1 MRFWRERYHWL
12 SVMLCLLGCA
22 SAVGADEQEAK
33 VARWKK
39 DYESRVLPI
48 IRERCQQCHNAEK
61 SEGELDLSKFAT
73 GDQAYEAADAW
84 ERTARRIRLNEMPPQ
99 GSPGLNDRQKA
110 TFQKWVDTR
119 PNQDLC
125 SQLASEETQS
135 WYRGY
140 VMSRRL
146 TQLEYRNAVRDLLG
160 QSLPAGEEPPVDGA
174 GGEGFDTVGDAL
186 FTSTLHTEAYL
197 LLADQLVDRAL
208 PAGRMEQ
215 LLSAGGEQF
224 GGVLR
229 GLLSD
234 SQWRLLDAAVAVDG
248 GGAEVQSAVRQLIAG
263 FARRAWRRPATEDEL
278 ARLQQLYA
286 ASLPRLSSVL
296 AAVRQP
302 LKAVLV
308 SPHFLFVVETEPDE
322 TGVLPLTGHQLA
334 TRLALFL
341 WSSIPDEE
349 LLAAADAGV
358 LADEQQY
365 RQQIRRMLSDPR
377 SAGLGENFGLQ
388 WLGLRNFGGVQPDAG
403 VYPQYSEL
411 LAGDLREEAV
421 QFVSGV
427 FRENR
432 PLTDLLAADYVVV
445 NGRLA
450 QHYGLSLPA
459 DAGWQRVAVLDGRRG
474 GAATLGAVLTAASY
488 PRRTSPVL
496 RGRWILDELLGT
508 PVPPPPPG
516 VPPLDQSAAESGS
529 QTLRQRLELHRQKPE
544 CASCHDR
551 MDPLGF
557 GLENFDG
564 IGRWRETDAGQ
575 SIDAAGRLPSGEQF
589 AGPAELKAV
598 LLGRKGDF
606 LNHFSRKMLGFAL
619 GRELNKFDA
628 CVVETSVKKLQENG
642 YQSQIL
648 IEEIACS
655 YPFRNRYYKK
665 SDPPP
670 DPAGGRGSRLFQAL
684 QRFSEKA
691 AEAQKKAAE
700 EKAAAEKA
708 AGEKAAAEKAAAE
721 KAAAEQRSESCEC
734 GR

>member
-1 MRFWRERYHWL
+1 MRFWREC
-12 SVMLCLLGCA
+12 LCVVLCVSCSA
-22 SAVGADEQEAK
+22 SGVTADELEAK

-39 DYESRVLPI
+39 DYEARVLPI

-84 ERTARRIRLNEMPPQ
+84 ERVARRIRLNEMPPQ
-99 GSPGLNDRQKA
+99 GSPGLNDRQKG

-160 QSLPAGEEPPVDGA
+160 QSLPVGEEPPVDGA
-174 GGEGFDTVGDAL
+174 GGEGFDTVGDSL

-215 LLSAGGEQF
+215 WLSGAGEQSS

-229 GLLSD
+229 GLLSE
-234 SQWRLLDAAVAVDG
+234 SQWRLLDTAASADAAG
-248 GGAEVQSAVRQLIAG
+248 VQSAVQQLIAG
-263 FARRAWRRPATEDEL
+263 FARRAWRRPPTEEEVT
-278 ARLQQLYA
+278 RLQQLFA

-296 AAVRQP
+296 ESVRQP

-341 WSSIPDEE
+341 WSSVPDEE

-358 LADEQQY
+358 LADDRQY
-365 RQQIRRMLSDPR
+365 RQQIRRMLADSK

-388 WLGLRNFGGVQPDAG
+388 WLGLRNFGGVVPDAK

-450 QHYGLSLPA
+450 EHYGLSLPA
-459 DAGWQRVAVLDGRRG
+459 DADWQRVVVADGRRG

-516 VPPLDQSAAESGS
+516 VPPLDQSVAESGS

-564 IGRWRETDAGQ
+564 IGRWRESDAGQ

-598 LLGRKGDF
+598 LLGRKDDF

-642 YQSQIL
+642 FQSQIL

-670 DPAGGRGSRLFQAL
+670 DPAGGRGSRLMQAL

-708 AGEKAAAEKAAAE
+708 ALDQAAAEKAAEPAGSE
-721 KAAAEQRSESCEC
+721 K
-734 GR
+734 

>member
-1 MRFWRERYHWL
+1 MRFWREC
-12 SVMLCLLGCA
+12 LCVVLCVSCSA
-22 SAVGADEQEAK
+22 SGVTADELEAK

-39 DYESRVLPI
+39 DYEARVLPI

-84 ERTARRIRLNEMPPQ
+84 ERVARRIRLNEMPPQ
-99 GSPGLNDRQKA
+99 GSPGLNDRQKG

-160 QSLPAGEEPPVDGA
+160 QSLPVGEEPPVDGA
-174 GGEGFDTVGDAL
+174 GGEGFDTVGDSL

-215 LLSAGGEQF
+215 WLSGAGEQS

-229 GLLSD
+229 GLLSE
-234 SQWRLLDAAVAVDG
+234 SQWRLLDTAASADAAG
-248 GGAEVQSAVRQLIAG
+248 VQSAVQQLIAG
-263 FARRAWRRPATEDEL
+263 FARRAWRRPPTEEEVT
-278 ARLQQLYA
+278 RLQQLFA

-296 AAVRQP
+296 ESVRQP

-341 WSSIPDEE
+341 WSSVPDEE

-358 LADEQQY
+358 LADDRQY
-365 RQQIRRMLSDPR
+365 RQQIRRMLADPK

-388 WLGLRNFGGVQPDAG
+388 WLGLRNFGGVVPDAK

-459 DAGWQRVAVLDGRRG
+459 DADWQRVVVADGRRG

-516 VPPLDQSAAESGS
+516 VPPLDQSVAESGS

-564 IGRWRETDAGQ
+564 IGRWRESDAGQ

-598 LLGRKGDF
+598 LLGRKDDF

-642 YQSQIL
+642 FQSQIL

-670 DPAGGRGSRLFQAL
+670 DPAGGRGSRLMQAL

-708 AGEKAAAEKAAAE
+708 ALDQAAAEKAAEPAGSE
-721 KAAAEQRSESCEC
+721 K
-734 GR
+734 

>member
-1 MRFWRERYHWL
+1 MRFWREC
-12 SVMLCLLGCA
+12 LCVVLCVSCSA
-22 SAVGADEQEAK
+22 SGVTADELEAK

-39 DYESRVLPI
+39 DYEARVLPI

-84 ERTARRIRLNEMPPQ
+84 ERVARRIRLNEMPPQ
-99 GSPGLNDRQKA
+99 GSPGLNDRQKG

-160 QSLPAGEEPPVDGA
+160 QSLPVGEEPPVDGA
-174 GGEGFDTVGDAL
+174 GGEGFDTVGDSL

-215 LLSAGGEQF
+215 WLSGAGEQS

-229 GLLSD
+229 GLLSE
-234 SQWRLLDAAVAVDG
+234 SQWRLLDTAASADAAG
-248 GGAEVQSAVRQLIAG
+248 VQSAVQQLIAG
-263 FARRAWRRPATEDEL
+263 FARRAWRRPPTEEEVT
-278 ARLQQLYA
+278 RLQQLFA

-296 AAVRQP
+296 ESVRQP

-341 WSSIPDEE
+341 WSSVPDEE

-358 LADEQQY
+358 LADDRQY
-365 RQQIRRMLSDPR
+365 RQQIRRMLADSK

-388 WLGLRNFGGVQPDAG
+388 WLGLRNFGGVVPDAK

-459 DAGWQRVAVLDGRRG
+459 DADWQRVVVADGRRG

-516 VPPLDQSAAESGS
+516 VPPLDQSVAESGS

-564 IGRWRETDAGQ
+564 IGRWRESDAGQ

-598 LLGRKGDF
+598 LLGRKDDF

-642 YQSQIL
+642 FQSQIL

-670 DPAGGRGSRLFQAL
+670 DPAGGRGSRLMQAL

-700 EKAAAEKA
+700 EKAAEEKA
-708 AGEKAAAEKAAAE
+708 AADKAALDQAAAEKAAEPAGSE
-721 KAAAEQRSESCEC
+721 K
-734 GR
+734 

>member
-1 MRFWRERYHWL
+1 MRFWREC
-12 SVMLCLLGCA
+12 LCVVLCVSCSA
-22 SAVGADEQEAK
+22 SGVTADELEAK

-39 DYESRVLPI
+39 DYEARVLPI

-84 ERTARRIRLNEMPPQ
+84 ERVARRIRLNEMPPQ
-99 GSPGLNDRQKA
+99 GSPGLNDRQKG

-160 QSLPAGEEPPVDGA
+160 QSLPVGEEPPVDGA
-174 GGEGFDTVGDAL
+174 GGEGFDTVGDSL

-215 LLSAGGEQF
+215 WLSGVGEQS

-229 GLLSD
+229 GLLSE
-234 SQWRLLDAAVAVDG
+234 SQWRLLDTAASADAAG
-248 GGAEVQSAVRQLIAG
+248 VQSAVQQLIAG
-263 FARRAWRRPATEDEL
+263 FARRAWRRPPTEEEVT
-278 ARLQQLYA
+278 RLQQLFA

-296 AAVRQP
+296 ESVRQP

-341 WSSIPDEE
+341 WSSVPDEE

-358 LADEQQY
+358 LADDRQY
-365 RQQIRRMLSDPR
+365 RQQIRRMLADSK

-388 WLGLRNFGGVQPDAG
+388 WLGLRNFGGVVPDAE

-459 DAGWQRVAVLDGRRG
+459 DADWQRVVVADGRRG

-516 VPPLDQSAAESGS
+516 VPPLDQSVAESGS

-564 IGRWRETDAGQ
+564 IGRWRESDAGQ

-589 AGPAELKAV
+589 VGPAELKAV
-598 LLGRKGDF
+598 LLGRKDDF

-642 YQSQIL
+642 FQSQIL

-670 DPAGGRGSRLFQAL
+670 DPAGGRGSRLMQAL

-708 AGEKAAAEKAAAE
+708 ALDQAAAEKAAEPAGSE
-721 KAAAEQRSESCEC
+721 K
-734 GR
+734 

>member
-1 MRFWRERYHWL
+1 MRFWREC
-12 SVMLCLLGCA
+12 LCVVLCVSCSA
-22 SAVGADEQEAK
+22 SGVTADELEAK

-39 DYESRVLPI
+39 DYEARVLPI

-84 ERTARRIRLNEMPPQ
+84 ERVARRIRLNEMPPQ
-99 GSPGLNDRQKA
+99 GSPGLNDRQKG

-160 QSLPAGEEPPVDGA
+160 QSLPVGEEPPVDGA
-174 GGEGFDTVGDAL
+174 GGEGFDTVGDSL

-215 LLSAGGEQF
+215 WLSGAGEQS

-229 GLLSD
+229 GLLSE
-234 SQWRLLDAAVAVDG
+234 SQWRLLDTAASADAAG
-248 GGAEVQSAVRQLIAG
+248 VQSAVQQLIAG
-263 FARRAWRRPATEDEL
+263 FARRAWRRPPTEEEVT
-278 ARLQQLYA
+278 RLQQLFA

-296 AAVRQP
+296 ESVRQP

-341 WSSIPDEE
+341 WSSVPDEE

-358 LADEQQY
+358 LADDRQY
-365 RQQIRRMLSDPR
+365 RQQIRRMLADSK

-388 WLGLRNFGGVQPDAG
+388 WLGLRNFGGVVPDAK

-459 DAGWQRVAVLDGRRG
+459 DADWQRVVVADGRRG

-516 VPPLDQSAAESGS
+516 VPPLDQSVAESGS

-564 IGRWRETDAGQ
+564 IGRWRESDAGQ

-598 LLGRKGDF
+598 LLGRKDDF

-642 YQSQIL
+642 FQSQIL

-670 DPAGGRGSRLFQAL
+670 DPAGGRGSRLMQAL

-708 AGEKAAAEKAAAE
+708 ALDQAAAEKAAEPAGSE
-721 KAAAEQRSESCEC
+721 K
-734 GR
+734 

>member
-1 MRFWRERYHWL
+1 MRFWREC
-12 SVMLCLLGCA
+12 LCVVLCVSCSA
-22 SAVGADEQEAK
+22 SGVTADELEAK

-39 DYESRVLPI
+39 DYEARVLPI

-84 ERTARRIRLNEMPPQ
+84 ERVARRIRLNEMPPQ
-99 GSPGLNDRQKA
+99 GSPGLNDRQKG

-174 GGEGFDTVGDAL
+174 GGEGFDTVGDSL

-215 LLSAGGEQF
+215 WLSGVGEQS

-229 GLLSD
+229 GLLSE
-234 SQWRLLDAAVAVDG
+234 SQWRLLDTAASADAAG
-248 GGAEVQSAVRQLIAG
+248 VQSAVQQLIAG
-263 FARRAWRRPATEDEL
+263 FARRAWRRPPTEEEVT
-278 ARLQQLYA
+278 RLQQLFA

-296 AAVRQP
+296 ESVRQP

-341 WSSIPDEE
+341 WSSVPDEE

-358 LADEQQY
+358 LADDRQY
-365 RQQIRRMLSDPR
+365 RQQIRRMLADSK

-388 WLGLRNFGGVQPDAG
+388 WLGLRNFGGVVPDAE

-459 DAGWQRVAVLDGRRG
+459 DADWQRVVVADGRRG

-516 VPPLDQSAAESGS
+516 VPPLDQSVAESGS

-564 IGRWRETDAGQ
+564 IGRWRESDAGQ

-598 LLGRKGDF
+598 LLGRKDDF

-642 YQSQIL
+642 FQSQIL

-670 DPAGGRGSRLFQAL
+670 DPAGGRGSRLMQAL

-708 AGEKAAAEKAAAE
+708 ALDQAAAEKAAEPAGSE
-721 KAAAEQRSESCEC
+721 K
-734 GR
+734 

>member
-1 MRFWRERYHWL
+1 MRFWREC
-12 SVMLCLLGCA
+12 LCVVLCVSCSA
-22 SAVGADEQEAK
+22 SGVTADELEAK

-39 DYESRVLPI
+39 DYEARVLPI

-84 ERTARRIRLNEMPPQ
+84 ERVARRIRLNEMPPQ
-99 GSPGLNDRQKA
+99 GSPGLNDRQKG

-160 QSLPAGEEPPVDGA
+160 QSLPVGEEPPVDGA
-174 GGEGFDTVGDAL
+174 GGEGFDTVGDSL

-215 LLSAGGEQF
+215 WLSGAGEQS

-229 GLLSD
+229 GLLSE
-234 SQWRLLDAAVAVDG
+234 SQWRLLDTAASADAAG
-248 GGAEVQSAVRQLIAG
+248 VQSAVQQLIAG
-263 FARRAWRRPATEDEL
+263 FARRAWRRPPTEEEVT
-278 ARLQQLYA
+278 RLQQLFA

-296 AAVRQP
+296 ESVRQP

-341 WSSIPDEE
+341 WSSVPDEE

-358 LADEQQY
+358 LADDRQY
-365 RQQIRRMLSDPR
+365 RQQIRRMLADSK

-388 WLGLRNFGGVQPDAG
+388 WLGLRNFGGVVPDAK

-450 QHYGLSLPA
+450 QHYGLSLPVDA
-459 DAGWQRVAVLDGRRG
+459 DWQRVVVADGRRG

-516 VPPLDQSAAESGS
+516 VPPLDQSVAESGS

-564 IGRWRETDAGQ
+564 IGRWRESDAGQ

-598 LLGRKGDF
+598 LLGRTGDF

-642 YQSQIL
+642 FQSQIL

-670 DPAGGRGSRLFQAL
+670 DPAGGRGSRLMQAL

-708 AGEKAAAEKAAAE
+708 ALDQAAAEKAAEPAGSE
-721 KAAAEQRSESCEC
+721 K
-734 GR
+734 

>member
-1 MRFWRERYHWL
+1 MRFWREC
-12 SVMLCLLGCA
+12 LCVVLCVSCSA
-22 SAVGADEQEAK
+22 SGVTADELEAK

-39 DYESRVLPI
+39 DYEARVLPI

-84 ERTARRIRLNEMPPQ
+84 ERVARRIRLNEMPPQ
-99 GSPGLNDRQKA
+99 GSPGLNDRQKG

-160 QSLPAGEEPPVDGA
+160 QSLPVGEEPPVDGA
-174 GGEGFDTVGDAL
+174 GGEGFATVGDSL

-215 LLSAGGEQF
+215 WLSGAGEQS

-229 GLLSD
+229 GLLSE
-234 SQWRLLDAAVAVDG
+234 SQWRLLDTAASADAAG
-248 GGAEVQSAVRQLIAG
+248 VQSAVQQLIAG
-263 FARRAWRRPATEDEL
+263 FARRAWRRPPTEEEVT
-278 ARLQQLYA
+278 RLQQLFA

-296 AAVRQP
+296 ESVRQP

-341 WSSIPDEE
+341 WSSVPDEE

-358 LADEQQY
+358 LADDRQY
-365 RQQIRRMLSDPR
+365 RQQIRRMLADSK

-388 WLGLRNFGGVQPDAG
+388 WLGLRNFGGVVPDAK

-450 QHYGLSLPA
+450 QYYGLSLPA
-459 DAGWQRVAVLDGRRG
+459 DADWQRVVVADGRRG

-516 VPPLDQSAAESGS
+516 VPPLDQSVAESGS

-564 IGRWRETDAGQ
+564 IGRWRESDAGQ

-589 AGPAELKAV
+589 AGPAELEAV
-598 LLGRKGDF
+598 LLGRKDDF

-642 YQSQIL
+642 FQSQIL

-670 DPAGGRGSRLFQAL
+670 DPAGGRGSRLMQAL

-708 AGEKAAAEKAAAE
+708 ALDQAAAEKAAEPAGSE
-721 KAAAEQRSESCEC
+721 K
-734 GR
+734 

>member
-1 MRFWRERYHWL
+1 MRFWREC
-12 SVMLCLLGCA
+12 LCVVLCVSCSA
-22 SAVGADEQEAK
+22 SGVTADELEAK

-39 DYESRVLPI
+39 EYEARVLPI

-84 ERTARRIRLNEMPPQ
+84 ERVARRIRLNEMPPQ
-99 GSPGLNDRQKA
+99 GSPGLNDRQKG

-160 QSLPAGEEPPVDGA
+160 QSLPVGEEPPVDGA
-174 GGEGFDTVGDAL
+174 GGEGFDTVGDSL

-215 LLSAGGEQF
+215 WLSGAGEQS

-229 GLLSD
+229 GLLSE
-234 SQWRLLDAAVAVDG
+234 SQWRLLDTAASADAAG
-248 GGAEVQSAVRQLIAG
+248 VQSAVQQLIAG
-263 FARRAWRRPATEDEL
+263 FARRAWRRPPTEEEVT
-278 ARLQQLYA
+278 RLQQLFA

-296 AAVRQP
+296 ESVRQP

-341 WSSIPDEE
+341 WSSVPDEE

-358 LADEQQY
+358 LADDRQY
-365 RQQIRRMLSDPR
+365 RQQIRRMLADSK

-388 WLGLRNFGGVQPDAG
+388 WLGLRNFGGVVPDAK

-459 DAGWQRVAVLDGRRG
+459 DADWQRVVVADGRRG

-516 VPPLDQSAAESGS
+516 VPPLDQSVAESGS

-564 IGRWRETDAGQ
+564 IGRWRESDAGQ

-598 LLGRKGDF
+598 LLGRKDDF

-642 YQSQIL
+642 FQSQIL

-670 DPAGGRGSRLFQAL
+670 DPAGGRGSRLMQAL

-708 AGEKAAAEKAAAE
+708 ALDQAAAEKAAEPAGSE
-721 KAAAEQRSESCEC
+721 K
-734 GR
+734 

>member
-1 MRFWRERYHWL
+1 MRFWREC
-12 SVMLCLLGCA
+12 LCVVLCVSCSA
-22 SAVGADEQEAK
+22 SGVRADELEAK

-39 DYESRVLPI
+39 DYEARVLPI

-84 ERTARRIRLNEMPPQ
+84 ERVARRIRLNEMPPQ
-99 GSPGLNDRQKA
+99 GSPGLNDRQKG

-160 QSLPAGEEPPVDGA
+160 QSLPVGEEPPVDGA
-174 GGEGFDTVGDAL
+174 GGEGFDTVGDSL

-215 LLSAGGEQF
+215 WLSGVGEQS

-229 GLLSD
+229 GLLSE
-234 SQWRLLDAAVAVDG
+234 SQWRLLDTAASADAAG
-248 GGAEVQSAVRQLIAG
+248 VQSAVQQLIAG
-263 FARRAWRRPATEDEL
+263 FARRAWRRPPTEEEVT
-278 ARLQQLYA
+278 RLQQLFA

-296 AAVRQP
+296 ESVRQP

-341 WSSIPDEE
+341 WSSVPDEE

-358 LADEQQY
+358 LADDRQY
-365 RQQIRRMLSDPR
+365 RQQIRRMLADSK

-388 WLGLRNFGGVQPDAG
+388 WLGLRNFGGVVPDAE

-459 DAGWQRVAVLDGRRG
+459 DADWQRVVVADGRRG

-516 VPPLDQSAAESGS
+516 VPPLDQSVAESGS

-564 IGRWRETDAGQ
+564 IGRWRESDAGQ

-598 LLGRKGDF
+598 LLGRKDDF

-642 YQSQIL
+642 FQSQIL

-665 SDPPP
+665 SDPSP
-670 DPAGGRGSRLFQAL
+670 DPAGGRGSRLMQAL

-708 AGEKAAAEKAAAE
+708 ALDQAAAGKAAEPAGSEK
-721 KAAAEQRSESCEC
+721 
-734 GR
+734 

>member
-1 MRFWRERYHWL
+1 MRFWREC
-12 SVMLCLLGCA
+12 LCVVLCVSCSA
-22 SAVGADEQEAK
+22 SGVTADELEAK

-39 DYESRVLPI
+39 DYEARVLPI

-84 ERTARRIRLNEMPPQ
+84 ERVARRIRLNEMPPQ
-99 GSPGLNDRQKA
+99 GSPGLNDRQKG

-160 QSLPAGEEPPVDGA
+160 QSLPVGEEPPVDGA
-174 GGEGFDTVGDAL
+174 GGEGFDTVGDSL

-208 PAGRMEQ
+208 PTGRMEQ
-215 LLSAGGEQF
+215 WLSGAGEQS

-229 GLLSD
+229 GLLSE
-234 SQWRLLDAAVAVDG
+234 SQWRLLDTAASADAAG
-248 GGAEVQSAVRQLIAG
+248 VQSAVQQLIAG
-263 FARRAWRRPATEDEL
+263 FARRAWRRPPTEEEVT
-278 ARLQQLYA
+278 RLQQLFA

-296 AAVRQP
+296 ESVRQP

-341 WSSIPDEE
+341 WSSVPDEE

-358 LADEQQY
+358 LADDRQY
-365 RQQIRRMLSDPR
+365 RQQIRRMLADSK

-388 WLGLRNFGGVQPDAG
+388 WLGLRNFGGVVPDAK

-450 QHYGLSLPA
+450 QYYGLSLPA
-459 DAGWQRVAVLDGRRG
+459 DADWQRVVVADGRRG

-516 VPPLDQSAAESGS
+516 VPPLDQSVAESGS

-564 IGRWRETDAGQ
+564 IGRWRESDAGQ

-598 LLGRKGDF
+598 LLGRKDDF

-628 CVVETSVKKLQENG
+628 CVVETSVKKLKENG
-642 YQSQIL
+642 FQSQIL

-665 SDPPP
+665 SDPSP
-670 DPAGGRGSRLFQAL
+670 DPAGGRGSRLMQAL

-708 AGEKAAAEKAAAE
+708 ALDQAAAEKAAEPAGSE
-721 KAAAEQRSESCEC
+721 K
-734 GR
+734 

>member
-1 MRFWRERYHWL
+1 MRFWREC
-12 SVMLCLLGCA
+12 LCVVLCVSCSA
-22 SAVGADEQEAK
+22 SGVTADELEAK

-39 DYESRVLPI
+39 DYEARVLPI

-84 ERTARRIRLNEMPPQ
+84 ERVARRIRLNEMPPQ
-99 GSPGLNDRQKA
+99 GSPGLNDRQKG

-160 QSLPAGEEPPVDGA
+160 QSLPVGEEPPVDGA
-174 GGEGFDTVGDAL
+174 GGEGFDTVGDSL

-215 LLSAGGEQF
+215 WLSGAGEQS

-229 GLLSD
+229 GLLSG
-234 SQWRLLDAAVAVDG
+234 SQWRLLDTAASADAAG
-248 GGAEVQSAVRQLIAG
+248 VQSAVQQLIAG
-263 FARRAWRRPATEDEL
+263 FARRAWRRPPTEEEVT
-278 ARLQQLYA
+278 RLQQLFA

-296 AAVRQP
+296 ESVRQP

-341 WSSIPDEE
+341 WSSVPDEE

-358 LADEQQY
+358 LADDRQY
-365 RQQIRRMLSDPR
+365 RQQIRRMLADSK

-388 WLGLRNFGGVQPDAG
+388 WLGLRNFGGVVPDAE

-459 DAGWQRVAVLDGRRG
+459 DADWQRVVVADGRRG

-516 VPPLDQSAAESGS
+516 VPPLDQSVAESGS

-564 IGRWRETDAGQ
+564 IGRWRESDAGQ

-598 LLGRKGDF
+598 LLGRKDDF

-642 YQSQIL
+642 FQSQIL

-670 DPAGGRGSRLFQAL
+670 DPAGGRGSRLMQAL

-708 AGEKAAAEKAAAE
+708 ALDQAAAEKAAEPAGSE
-721 KAAAEQRSESCEC
+721 K
-734 GR
+734 

>member
-1 MRFWRERYHWL
+1 MRFWREC
-12 SVMLCLLGCA
+12 LCVVLCVSCSA
-22 SAVGADEQEAK
+22 SGVTADELEAK

-39 DYESRVLPI
+39 DYEARVLPI

-84 ERTARRIRLNEMPPQ
+84 ERVARRIRLNEMPPQ
-99 GSPGLNDRQKA
+99 GSPGLNDRQKG

-160 QSLPAGEEPPVDGA
+160 QSLPVGEEPPVDGA
-174 GGEGFDTVGDAL
+174 GGEGFDTVGDSL

-215 LLSAGGEQF
+215 WLSGAGEQS

-229 GLLSD
+229 GLLSE
-234 SQWRLLDAAVAVDG
+234 SQWRLLDTAASADAAG
-248 GGAEVQSAVRQLIAG
+248 VQSAVQQLIAG
-263 FARRAWRRPATEDEL
+263 FARRAWRRPPTEEEVT
-278 ARLQQLYA
+278 RLQQLFA

-296 AAVRQP
+296 ESVRQP

-341 WSSIPDEE
+341 WSSVPDEE

-358 LADEQQY
+358 LADDRQY
-365 RQQIRRMLSDPR
+365 RQQIRRMLADSK

-388 WLGLRNFGGVQPDAG
+388 WLGLRNFGGVVPDAK

-459 DAGWQRVAVLDGRRG
+459 DADWQRVVVADGRRG

-516 VPPLDQSAAESGS
+516 VPPLDQSVAESGS

-564 IGRWRETDAGQ
+564 IGRWRESDAGQ

-598 LLGRKGDF
+598 LLGRKDDF

-642 YQSQIL
+642 FQSQIL

-670 DPAGGRGSRLFQAL
+670 DPAGGRGSRLMQAL

-708 AGEKAAAEKAAAE
+708 ALDQAAAGKAAEPAGSEK
-721 KAAAEQRSESCEC
+721 
-734 GR
+734 

>member
-1 MRFWRERYHWL
+1 MRFWREC
-12 SVMLCLLGCA
+12 LCVVLCVSCSA
-22 SAVGADEQEAK
+22 SGVTADELEAK

-39 DYESRVLPI
+39 EYEARVLPI

-84 ERTARRIRLNEMPPQ
+84 ERVARRIRLNEMPPQ
-99 GSPGLNDRQKA
+99 GSPGLNDRQKG

-160 QSLPAGEEPPVDGA
+160 QSLPVGEEPPVDGA
-174 GGEGFDTVGDAL
+174 GGEGFDTVGDSL

-215 LLSAGGEQF
+215 WLSGAGEQS

-229 GLLSD
+229 GLLSE
-234 SQWRLLDAAVAVDG
+234 SQWRLLDTAASADAAG
-248 GGAEVQSAVRQLIAG
+248 VQSAVQQLIAG
-263 FARRAWRRPATEDEL
+263 FARRAWRRPPTEEEVT
-278 ARLQQLYA
+278 RLQQLFA

-296 AAVRQP
+296 ESVRQP

-341 WSSIPDEE
+341 WSSVPDEE

-358 LADEQQY
+358 LADDRQY
-365 RQQIRRMLSDPR
+365 RQQIRRMLADSK

-388 WLGLRNFGGVQPDAG
+388 WLGLRNFGGVVPDAK

-459 DAGWQRVAVLDGRRG
+459 DADWQRVVVADGRRG

-516 VPPLDQSAAESGS
+516 VPPLDQSVAESGS

-564 IGRWRETDAGQ
+564 IGRWRESDAGQ
-575 SIDAAGRLPSGEQF
+575 SIDAAGRFPSGEQF

-598 LLGRKGDF
+598 LLGRKDDF

-642 YQSQIL
+642 FQSQIL

-670 DPAGGRGSRLFQAL
+670 DPAGGRGSRLMQAL

-708 AGEKAAAEKAAAE
+708 ALDQAAAEKAAEPAGSE
-721 KAAAEQRSESCEC
+721 K
-734 GR
+734 

>member
-1 MRFWRERYHWL
+1 MRFWREC
-12 SVMLCLLGCA
+12 LCVVLCVSCSA
-22 SAVGADEQEAK
+22 SGVTADELEAK

-39 DYESRVLPI
+39 DYEARVLPI

-84 ERTARRIRLNEMPPQ
+84 ERVARRIRLNEMPPQ
-99 GSPGLNDRQKA
+99 GSPGLNDRQKG

-160 QSLPAGEEPPVDGA
+160 QSLPVGEEPPVDGA
-174 GGEGFDTVGDAL
+174 GGEGFDTVGDSL

-215 LLSAGGEQF
+215 WLSGAGEQS

-229 GLLSD
+229 GLLSE
-234 SQWRLLDAAVAVDG
+234 SQWRLLDTAASADAAG
-248 GGAEVQSAVRQLIAG
+248 VQSAVQQLIAG
-263 FARRAWRRPATEDEL
+263 FARRAWRRPPTEEEVT
-278 ARLQQLYA
+278 RLQQLFA

-296 AAVRQP
+296 ESVRQP

-341 WSSIPDEE
+341 WSSVPDEE

-358 LADEQQY
+358 LADDRQY
-365 RQQIRRMLSDPR
+365 RQQIRRMLADSK

-388 WLGLRNFGGVQPDAG
+388 WLGLRNFGGVVPDAK

-450 QHYGLSLPA
+450 QHYGLSLPVDA
-459 DAGWQRVAVLDGRRG
+459 DWQRVVVADGRRG

-516 VPPLDQSAAESGS
+516 VPPLDQSVAESGS

-564 IGRWRETDAGQ
+564 IGRWRESDAGQ

-598 LLGRKGDF
+598 LLGRKDDF

-642 YQSQIL
+642 FQSQIL

-670 DPAGGRGSRLFQAL
+670 DPAGGRGSRLMQAL

-708 AGEKAAAEKAAAE
+708 ALDQAAAEKAAEPAGSE
-721 KAAAEQRSESCEC
+721 K
-734 GR
+734 

>member
-1 MRFWRERYHWL
+1 MRFWREC
-12 SVMLCLLGCA
+12 LCVVLCVSCSA
-22 SAVGADEQEAK
+22 SGVTADELEAK

-39 DYESRVLPI
+39 DYEARVLPI

-84 ERTARRIRLNEMPPQ
+84 ERVARRIRLNEMPPQ
-99 GSPGLNDRQKA
+99 GSPGLNDRQKG

-160 QSLPAGEEPPVDGA
+160 QSLPVGEEPPVDGA
-174 GGEGFDTVGDAL
+174 GGEGFDTVGDSL

-215 LLSAGGEQF
+215 WLSGAGEQS

-229 GLLSD
+229 GLLSE
-234 SQWRLLDAAVAVDG
+234 SQWRLLDTAASADAAG
-248 GGAEVQSAVRQLIAG
+248 VQSAVQQLIAG
-263 FARRAWRRPATEDEL
+263 FARRAWRRPPTEEEVT
-278 ARLQQLYA
+278 RLQQLFA
-286 ASLPRLSSVL
+286 VSLPRLSSVL
-296 AAVRQP
+296 ESVRQP

-341 WSSIPDEE
+341 WSSVPDEE

-358 LADEQQY
+358 LADDRQY
-365 RQQIRRMLSDPR
+365 RQQIRRMLADSK

-388 WLGLRNFGGVQPDAG
+388 WLGLRNFGGVVPDAK

-450 QHYGLSLPA
+450 QYYGLSLPA
-459 DAGWQRVAVLDGRRG
+459 DADWQRVVVADGRRG

-516 VPPLDQSAAESGS
+516 VPPLDQSVAESGS

-564 IGRWRETDAGQ
+564 IGRWRESDAGQ

-598 LLGRKGDF
+598 LLGRKDDF

-642 YQSQIL
+642 FQSQIL

-670 DPAGGRGSRLFQAL
+670 DPAGGRGSRLMQAL

-708 AGEKAAAEKAAAE
+708 ALDQAAAEKAAEPAGSE
-721 KAAAEQRSESCEC
+721 K
-734 GR
+734 

>member
-1 MRFWRERYHWL
+1 MRFWREC
-12 SVMLCLLGCA
+12 LCVVLCVSCSA
-22 SAVGADEQEAK
+22 SGVTADELEAK

-39 DYESRVLPI
+39 DYEARVLPI

-84 ERTARRIRLNEMPPQ
+84 ERVARRIRLNEMPPQ
-99 GSPGLNDRQKA
+99 GSPGLNDRQKG

-160 QSLPAGEEPPVDGA
+160 QSLPVGEEPPVDGA
-174 GGEGFDTVGDAL
+174 GGEGFDTVGDSL

-215 LLSAGGEQF
+215 WLSGAGEQS

-229 GLLSD
+229 GLLSE
-234 SQWRLLDAAVAVDG
+234 SQWRLLDTAASADAAG
-248 GGAEVQSAVRQLIAG
+248 VQSAVQQLIAG
-263 FARRAWRRPATEDEL
+263 FARRAWRRPPTEEEVT
-278 ARLQQLYA
+278 RLQQLFA

-296 AAVRQP
+296 ESVRQP

-341 WSSIPDEE
+341 WSSVPDEE

-358 LADEQQY
+358 LADDRQY
-365 RQQIRRMLSDPR
+365 RQQIRRMLADSK

-388 WLGLRNFGGVQPDAG
+388 WLGLRNFGGVVPDAK

-432 PLTDLLAADYVVV
+432 
-445 NGRLA
+445 
-450 QHYGLSLPA
+450 
-459 DAGWQRVAVLDGRRG
+459 
-474 GAATLGAVLTAASY
+474 
-488 PRRTSPVL
+488 
-496 RGRWILDELLGT
+496 
-508 PVPPPPPG
+508 
-516 VPPLDQSAAESGS
+516 
-529 QTLRQRLELHRQKPE
+529 
-544 CASCHDR
+544 
-551 MDPLGF
+551 
-557 GLENFDG
+557 
-564 IGRWRETDAGQ
+564 
-575 SIDAAGRLPSGEQF
+575 
-589 AGPAELKAV
+589 
-598 LLGRKGDF
+598 
-606 LNHFSRKMLGFAL
+606 
-619 GRELNKFDA
+619 
-628 CVVETSVKKLQENG
+628 
-642 YQSQIL
+642 
-648 IEEIACS
+648 
-655 YPFRNRYYKK
+655 
-665 SDPPP
+665 
-670 DPAGGRGSRLFQAL
+670 
-684 QRFSEKA
+684 
-691 AEAQKKAAE
+691 
-700 EKAAAEKA
+700 
-708 AGEKAAAEKAAAE
+708 
-721 KAAAEQRSESCEC
+721 
-734 GR
+734 

>member
-1 MRFWRERYHWL
+1 MRFWREC
-12 SVMLCLLGCA
+12 LCVVLCVSCSA
-22 SAVGADEQEAK
+22 SGVTADELEAK

-39 DYESRVLPI
+39 DYEARVLPI

-73 GDQAYEAADAW
+73 GDQAYESADAW
-84 ERTARRIRLNEMPPQ
+84 ERVARRIRLNEMPPQ
-99 GSPGLNDRQKA
+99 GSPGLNDRQKG

-160 QSLPAGEEPPVDGA
+160 QSLPVGEEPPVDGA
-174 GGEGFDTVGDAL
+174 GGEGFDTVGDSL

-215 LLSAGGEQF
+215 WLSGVGEQS

-229 GLLSD
+229 GLLSE
-234 SQWRLLDAAVAVDG
+234 SQWRLLDTAASADAAG
-248 GGAEVQSAVRQLIAG
+248 VQSAVQQLIAG
-263 FARRAWRRPATEDEL
+263 FARRAWRRPPTEEEVT
-278 ARLQQLYA
+278 RLQQLFA

-296 AAVRQP
+296 ESVRQP

-341 WSSIPDEE
+341 WSSVPDEE

-358 LADEQQY
+358 LADDRQY
-365 RQQIRRMLSDPR
+365 RQQIRRMLADSK

-388 WLGLRNFGGVQPDAG
+388 WLGLRNFGGVVPDAK

-459 DAGWQRVAVLDGRRG
+459 DADWQRVVVADGRRG

-516 VPPLDQSAAESGS
+516 VPPLDQSVAESGS

-564 IGRWRETDAGQ
+564 IGRWRESDAGQ

-598 LLGRKGDF
+598 LLGRKDDF

-642 YQSQIL
+642 FQSQIL

-670 DPAGGRGSRLFQAL
+670 DPAGGRGSRLMQAL

-708 AGEKAAAEKAAAE
+708 ALDQAAAEKAAEPAGSE
-721 KAAAEQRSESCEC
+721 K
-734 GR
+734 

>member
-1 MRFWRERYHWL
+1 MRFWREC
-12 SVMLCLLGCA
+12 LCVVLCVSCSA
-22 SAVGADEQEAK
+22 SGVTADELEAK

-39 DYESRVLPI
+39 DYEARVLPI

-84 ERTARRIRLNEMPPQ
+84 ERVARRIRLNEMPPQ
-99 GSPGLNDRQKA
+99 GSPGLNDRQKG

-160 QSLPAGEEPPVDGA
+160 QSLPVGEEPPVDGA
-174 GGEGFDTVGDAL
+174 GGEGFDTVGDSL

-215 LLSAGGEQF
+215 WLSGVGEQSR
-224 GGVLR
+224 GVLR
-229 GLLSD
+229 GLLSE
-234 SQWRLLDAAVAVDG
+234 SQWRLLDTAASADAAG
-248 GGAEVQSAVRQLIAG
+248 VQSAVQQLIAG
-263 FARRAWRRPATEDEL
+263 FARRAWRRPPTEEEVT
-278 ARLQQLYA
+278 RLQQLFA

-296 AAVRQP
+296 ESVRQP

-341 WSSIPDEE
+341 WSSVPDEE

-358 LADEQQY
+358 LADDRQY
-365 RQQIRRMLSDPR
+365 RQQIRRMLADSK

-388 WLGLRNFGGVQPDAG
+388 WLGLRNFGGVVPDAK

-459 DAGWQRVAVLDGRRG
+459 DADWQRVVVADGRRG

-516 VPPLDQSAAESGS
+516 VPPLDQSVAESGS

-564 IGRWRETDAGQ
+564 IGRWRESDAGQ

-598 LLGRKGDF
+598 LLGRKDDF

-642 YQSQIL
+642 FQSQIL

-670 DPAGGRGSRLFQAL
+670 DPAGGRGSRLMQAL

-708 AGEKAAAEKAAAE
+708 ALDQAAAEKAAEPAGSE
-721 KAAAEQRSESCEC
+721 K
-734 GR
+734 

>member
-1 MRFWRERYHWL
+1 MRFWREC
-12 SVMLCLLGCA
+12 LCVVLCVSCSA
-22 SAVGADEQEAK
+22 SGVTADELEAK

-39 DYESRVLPI
+39 DYEARVLPI

-84 ERTARRIRLNEMPPQ
+84 ERVARRIRLNEMPPQ
-99 GSPGLNDRQKA
+99 GSPGLNDRQKG

-174 GGEGFDTVGDAL
+174 GGEGFDTVGDSL

-208 PAGRMEQ
+208 PTGRMEQ
-215 LLSAGGEQF
+215 WLSGVGEQSR
-224 GGVLR
+224 GVLR
-229 GLLSD
+229 GLLSE
-234 SQWRLLDAAVAVDG
+234 SQWRLLDTAASADAAG
-248 GGAEVQSAVRQLIAG
+248 VQSAVQQLIAG
-263 FARRAWRRPATEDEL
+263 FARRAWRRPPTEEEVT
-278 ARLQQLYA
+278 RLQQLFA
-286 ASLPRLSSVL
+286 VSLPRLSSVL
-296 AAVRQP
+296 ESVRQP

-341 WSSIPDEE
+341 WSSVPDEE

-358 LADEQQY
+358 LADDRQY
-365 RQQIRRMLSDPR
+365 RQQIRRMLADPK

-388 WLGLRNFGGVQPDAG
+388 WLGLRNFGGVVPDAE

-459 DAGWQRVAVLDGRRG
+459 DADWQRVVVADGRRG

-516 VPPLDQSAAESGS
+516 VPPLDQSVAESGS

-564 IGRWRETDAGQ
+564 IGRWRESDAGQ

-598 LLGRKGDF
+598 LLGRKDDF

-642 YQSQIL
+642 FQSQIL

-670 DPAGGRGSRLFQAL
+670 DPAGGRGSRLMQAL

-708 AGEKAAAEKAAAE
+708 ALDQAAAEKAAEPAGSE
-721 KAAAEQRSESCEC
+721 K
-734 GR
+734 

>member
-1 MRFWRERYHWL
+1 
-12 SVMLCLLGCA
+12 VT
-22 SAVGADEQEAK
+22 ADELEAK

-39 DYESRVLPI
+39 DYEARVLPI

-84 ERTARRIRLNEMPPQ
+84 ERVARRIRLNEMPPQ
-99 GSPGLNDRQKA
+99 GSPGLNDRQKG

-160 QSLPAGEEPPVDGA
+160 QSLPVGEEPPVDGA
-174 GGEGFDTVGDAL
+174 GGEGFDTVGDSL

-215 LLSAGGEQF
+215 WLSGAGEQS

-229 GLLSD
+229 GLLSE
-234 SQWRLLDAAVAVDG
+234 SQWRLLDTAASADAAG
-248 GGAEVQSAVRQLIAG
+248 VQSAVQQLIAG
-263 FARRAWRRPATEDEL
+263 FARRAWRRPPTEEEVT
-278 ARLQQLYA
+278 RLQQLFA

-296 AAVRQP
+296 ESVRQP

-341 WSSIPDEE
+341 WSSVPDEE

-358 LADEQQY
+358 LADDRQY
-365 RQQIRRMLSDPR
+365 RQQIRRMLADSK

-388 WLGLRNFGGVQPDAG
+388 WLGLRNFGGVVPDAK

-459 DAGWQRVAVLDGRRG
+459 DADWQRVVVADGRRG

-516 VPPLDQSAAESGS
+516 VPPLDQSVAESGS
-529 QTLRQRLELHRQKPE
+529 QTLRQRLELHRQK
-544 CASCHDR
+544 
-551 MDPLGF
+551 
-557 GLENFDG
+557 
-564 IGRWRETDAGQ
+564 
-575 SIDAAGRLPSGEQF
+575 AGRLPSGEQF

-598 LLGRKGDF
+598 LLGRKDDF

-642 YQSQIL
+642 FQSQIL

-670 DPAGGRGSRLFQAL
+670 DPAGGRGSRLMQAL

-708 AGEKAAAEKAAAE
+708 ALDQAAAEKAAEPAGSE
-721 KAAAEQRSESCEC
+721 K
-734 GR
+734 

>member
-1 MRFWRERYHWL
+1 MRFWREC
-12 SVMLCLLGCA
+12 LCVVLCVSCSA
-22 SAVGADEQEAK
+22 SGVTADELEAK

-39 DYESRVLPI
+39 DYEARVLPI

-84 ERTARRIRLNEMPPQ
+84 ERVARRIRLNEMPPQ
-99 GSPGLNDRQKA
+99 GSPGLNDRQKG

-160 QSLPAGEEPPVDGA
+160 QSLPVGEEPPVDGA
-174 GGEGFDTVGDAL
+174 GGEGFDTVGDSL

-215 LLSAGGEQF
+215 WLSGAGEQS

-229 GLLSD
+229 GLLSE
-234 SQWRLLDAAVAVDG
+234 SQWRLLDTAASADAAG
-248 GGAEVQSAVRQLIAG
+248 VQSAVQQLLAG
-263 FARRAWRRPATEDEL
+263 FARRAWRRPPTEEEVT
-278 ARLQQLYA
+278 RLQQLFA

-296 AAVRQP
+296 ESVRQP

-341 WSSIPDEE
+341 WSSVPDEE

-358 LADEQQY
+358 LADDRQY
-365 RQQIRRMLSDPR
+365 RQQIRRMLADSK

-388 WLGLRNFGGVQPDAG
+388 WLGLRNFGGVVPDAK

-459 DAGWQRVAVLDGRRG
+459 DADWQRVVVADGRRG

-516 VPPLDQSAAESGS
+516 VPPLDQSVAESGS

-564 IGRWRETDAGQ
+564 IGRWRESDAGQ

-598 LLGRKGDF
+598 LLGRKDDF

-642 YQSQIL
+642 FQSQIL

-670 DPAGGRGSRLFQAL
+670 DPAGGRGSRLMQAL

-708 AGEKAAAEKAAAE
+708 ALDQAAAEKAAEPAGSE
-721 KAAAEQRSESCEC
+721 K
-734 GR
+734 

>member
-1 MRFWRERYHWL
+1 MRFWREC
-12 SVMLCLLGCA
+12 LCVVLCVSCSA
-22 SAVGADEQEAK
+22 SGVTADELEAK

-39 DYESRVLPI
+39 DYEARVLPI

-84 ERTARRIRLNEMPPQ
+84 ERVARRIRLNEMPPQ
-99 GSPGLNDRQKA
+99 GSPGLNDRQKG

-160 QSLPAGEEPPVDGA
+160 QSLPVGEEPPVDGA
-174 GGEGFDTVGDAL
+174 GGEGFDTVGDSL

-215 LLSAGGEQF
+215 WLSGAGEQS

-229 GLLSD
+229 GLLSE
-234 SQWRLLDAAVAVDG
+234 SQWRLLDTAASADAAG
-248 GGAEVQSAVRQLIAG
+248 VQSAVQQLIAG
-263 FARRAWRRPATEDEL
+263 FARRAWRRPPTEEEVT
-278 ARLQQLYA
+278 RLQQLFA

-296 AAVRQP
+296 ESVRQP

-341 WSSIPDEE
+341 WSSVPDEE

-358 LADEQQY
+358 LADDRQY
-365 RQQIRRMLSDPR
+365 RQQIRRMLADSK

-388 WLGLRNFGGVQPDAG
+388 WLGLRNFGGVVPDAE

-459 DAGWQRVAVLDGRRG
+459 DADWQRVVVADGRRG

-516 VPPLDQSAAESGS
+516 VPPLDQSVAESGS

-564 IGRWRETDAGQ
+564 IGRWRESDAGQ

-589 AGPAELKAV
+589 VGPAELKAV
-598 LLGRKGDF
+598 LLGRKDDF

-642 YQSQIL
+642 FQSQIL

-670 DPAGGRGSRLFQAL
+670 DPAGGRGSRLMQAL

-691 AEAQKKAAE
+691 AEAQKKEAE

-708 AGEKAAAEKAAAE
+708 ALDQAAAEKAAEPAGSE
-721 KAAAEQRSESCEC
+721 K
-734 GR
+734 

>member
-1 MRFWRERYHWL
+1 MRFWREC
-12 SVMLCLLGCA
+12 LCVVLCVSCSA
-22 SAVGADEQEAK
+22 SGVTADELEAK

-39 DYESRVLPI
+39 DYEARVLPI

-84 ERTARRIRLNEMPPQ
+84 ERVARRIRLNEMPPQ
-99 GSPGLNDRQKA
+99 GSPGLNDRQKG

-160 QSLPAGEEPPVDGA
+160 QSLPVGEEPPVDGA
-174 GGEGFDTVGDAL
+174 GGEGFDTVGDSL

-215 LLSAGGEQF
+215 WLSGAGEQSS

-229 GLLSD
+229 GLLSE
-234 SQWRLLDAAVAVDG
+234 SQWRLLDTAASADAAG
-248 GGAEVQSAVRQLIAG
+248 VQSAVQQLIAG
-263 FARRAWRRPATEDEL
+263 FARRAWRRPPTEEEVT
-278 ARLQQLYA
+278 RLQQLFA
-286 ASLPRLSSVL
+286 VSLPRLSSVL
-296 AAVRQP
+296 ESVRQP

-322 TGVLPLTGHQLA
+322 TGVLPLTRHQLA

-341 WSSIPDEE
+341 WSSVPDEE

-358 LADEQQY
+358 LADDRQY
-365 RQQIRRMLSDPR
+365 RQQIRRMLADSK

-388 WLGLRNFGGVQPDAG
+388 WLGLRNFGGVVPDAK

-459 DAGWQRVAVLDGRRG
+459 DADWQRVVVADGRRG

-516 VPPLDQSAAESGS
+516 VPPLDQSVAESGS

-564 IGRWRETDAGQ
+564 IGRWRESDAGQ

-598 LLGRKGDF
+598 LLGRKDDF

-642 YQSQIL
+642 FQSQIL

-670 DPAGGRGSRLFQAL
+670 DPAGGRGSRLMQAL

-708 AGEKAAAEKAAAE
+708 ALDQAAAEKAAEPAGSE
-721 KAAAEQRSESCEC
+721 K
-734 GR
+734 

>member
-1 MRFWRERYHWL
+1 MRFCPERIRWL
-12 SVMLCLLGCA
+12 TAVLCLLCGL
-22 SAVGADEQEAK
+22 SAVWGDEQEAK
-33 VARWKK
+33 TARWKK
-39 DYESRVLPI
+39 DYETRVLPI
-48 IRERCQQCHNAEK
+48 IRERCQQCHSAEK
-61 SEGELDLSKFAT
+61 AEGELDLTKFAT
-73 GDQAYEAADAW
+73 GDQAFEANDAW
-84 ERTARRIRLNEMPPQ
+84 ERVARRIRLNEMPPQ
-99 GSPGLNDRQKA
+99 GSPGLNDRQKGI
-110 TFQKWVDTR
+110 FQKWVDTR

-146 TQLEYRNAVRDLLG
+146 TQLEYRNAIHDLLG
-160 QSLPAGEEPPVDGA
+160 QSLPVGEEPPTDGA
-174 GGEGFDTVGDAL
+174 GGEGFDTVGDSL
-186 FTSTLHTEAYL
+186 FTSTLHIEAYL
-197 LLADQLVDRAL
+197 LLADQLVDRAMPLDFPDRLSGVSEIVL
-208 PAGRMEQ
+208 P
-215 LLSAGGEQF
+215 
-224 GGVLR
+224 
-229 GLLSD
+229 GLLSVP
-234 SQWRLLDAAVAVDG
+234 QWRLLSSGGVEAAG
-248 GGAEVQSAVRQLIAG
+248 SAEVQAAVRQLVTG
-263 FARRAWRRPATEDEL
+263 FSHRAWRRPPTDAEVD
-278 ARLQQLYA
+278 RLLQLYA
-286 ASLPRLSSVL
+286 AALPQLGNVL

-322 TGVLPLTGHQLA
+322 TGVLPLTPHQLA

-349 LLAAADAGV
+349 LLRAADTGL
-358 LADEQQY
+358 LADDQHY
-365 RQQIRRMLSDPR
+365 RQQIVRMLSDR
-377 SAGLGENFGLQ
+377 RAVALGENFGLQ
-388 WLGLRNFGGVQPDAG
+388 WLGLRNFASVQPDAEI
-403 VYPQYSEL
+403 YPQYSREL
-411 LAGDLREEAV
+411 AADLQEEAV
-421 QFVSGV
+421 QFVAGV
-427 FRENR
+427 FRDNR
-432 PLTDLLAADYVVV
+432 PLTDLLSADYVFV

-450 QHYGLSLPA
+450 QHYGLSVPVQS
-459 DAGWQRVAVLDGRRG
+459 DWQRVAVNDGRRG

-516 VPPLDQSAAESGS
+516 VPPLDQSVAEAGS

-564 IGRWRETDAGQ
+564 IGRWRETDSGQ
-575 SIDAAGRLPSGEQF
+575 PIDSAGRLPAGEQF
-589 AGPAELKAV
+589 SGPAELKTV
-598 LLGRKGDF
+598 LLGRQGDF

-628 CVVETSVKKLQENG
+628 CVVETSVRKLQENG
-642 YQSQIL
+642 YQSRIL

-670 DPAGGRGSRLFQAL
+670 DPAGGRGSRLLQAL

-691 AEAQKKAAE
+691 AEAQKKAA
-700 EKAAAEKA
+700 AEKA
-708 AGEKAAAEKAAAE
+708 ASEKPV
-721 KAAAEQRSESCEC
+721 EQ
-734 GR
+734 

>member
-1 MRFWRERYHWL
+1 MRFWRECL
-12 SVMLCLLGCA
+12 TVLCVVLCVSGNA
-22 SAVGADEQEAK
+22 SGLRADELEAR

-48 IRERCQQCHNAEK
+48 IRERCQQCHNGEK

-84 ERTARRIRLNEMPPQ
+84 ERVARRIRLNEMPPQ
-99 GSPGLNDRQKA
+99 GSPGLNDRQKG
-110 TFQKWVDTR
+110 TFQKWVDSR

-174 GGEGFDTVGDAL
+174 GGEGFDTVGDSL

-208 PAGRMEQ
+208 PAGRLEQ
-215 LLSAGGEQF
+215 WLSGAGEQS

-229 GLLSD
+229 GLLSE
-234 SQWRLLDAAVAVDG
+234 SQWRLLEAATDADAAG
-248 GGAEVQSAVRQLIAG
+248 VQSAAGQLIAG
-263 FARRAWRRPATEDEL
+263 FARRAWRRPPTGEEVE
-278 ARLQQLYA
+278 RLQQLYRV
-286 ASLPRLSSVL
+286 SLPRLSGVL
-296 AAVRQP
+296 EAVRQP

-322 TGVLPLTGHQLA
+322 TGVLPLTDHQLA

-341 WSSIPDEE
+341 WSSVPDEE

-365 RQQIRRMLSDPR
+365 RQQIRRMLADPR

-388 WLGLRNFGGVQPDAG
+388 WLGLRNFGGVLPDAE

-411 LAGDLREEAV
+411 LARDLREEAV

-450 QHYGLSLPA
+450 GHYGLSLPA
-459 DAGWQRVAVLDGRRG
+459 DADWQRVTVADGRRG

-516 VPPLDQSAAESGS
+516 VPPLDQSVAESGS

-564 IGRWRETDAGQ
+564 IGRWRESDGGQ

-628 CVVETSVKKLQENG
+628 CVVETGVKKLQENG
-642 YQSQIL
+642 FQSWIL

-670 DPAGGRGSRLFQAL
+670 DPAGGRGSRLMQAL

-691 AEAQKKAAE
+691 AEAQKKAAK

-708 AGEKAAAEKAAAE
+708 E
-721 KAAAEQRSESCEC
+721 
-734 GR
+734 

>member
-1 MRFWRERYHWL
+1 MRFWREC
-12 SVMLCLLGCA
+12 LCVVLCVSCSA
-22 SAVGADEQEAK
+22 SGVTADELEAK

-39 DYESRVLPI
+39 DYEARVLPI

-84 ERTARRIRLNEMPPQ
+84 ERVARRIRLNEMPPQ
-99 GSPGLNDRQKA
+99 GSPGLNDRQKG

-160 QSLPAGEEPPVDGA
+160 QSLPVGEEPPVDGA
-174 GGEGFDTVGDAL
+174 GGEGFDTVGDSL

-215 LLSAGGEQF
+215 WLSGAGEQS

-229 GLLSD
+229 GLLSE
-234 SQWRLLDAAVAVDG
+234 SQWRLLDTAASADAAG
-248 GGAEVQSAVRQLIAG
+248 VQSAVQQLIAG
-263 FARRAWRRPATEDEL
+263 FARRAWRRPPTEEEVT
-278 ARLQQLYA
+278 RLQQLFA

-296 AAVRQP
+296 ESVRQP

-341 WSSIPDEE
+341 WSSVPDEE

-358 LADEQQY
+358 LADDRQY
-365 RQQIRRMLSDPR
+365 RQQIRRMLADSK

-388 WLGLRNFGGVQPDAG
+388 WLGLRNFGGVVPDAK

-450 QHYGLSLPA
+450 QHYGLSLPVDA
-459 DAGWQRVAVLDGRRG
+459 DWQRVVVADGRRG

-516 VPPLDQSAAESGS
+516 VPPLDQSVAESGS

-564 IGRWRETDAGQ
+564 IGRWRESDAGQ

-598 LLGRKGDF
+598 LLGRKDDF

-642 YQSQIL
+642 FQSQIL

-670 DPAGGRGSRLFQAL
+670 DPAGGRGSRLMQAL

-708 AGEKAAAEKAAAE
+708 ALDQAAAGKAAEPAGSEK
-721 KAAAEQRSESCEC
+721 
-734 GR
+734 

>member
-1 MRFWRERYHWL
+1 MRFWREC
-12 SVMLCLLGCA
+12 LCVVLCVSCSA
-22 SAVGADEQEAK
+22 SGVTADELEAK

-39 DYESRVLPI
+39 DYEARVLPI

-84 ERTARRIRLNEMPPQ
+84 ERVARRIRLNEMPPQ
-99 GSPGLNDRQKA
+99 GSPGLNDRQKG

-160 QSLPAGEEPPVDGA
+160 QSLPVGEEPPVDGA
-174 GGEGFDTVGDAL
+174 GGEGFDTVGDSL

-208 PAGRMEQ
+208 PTGRMEQ
-215 LLSAGGEQF
+215 WLSGVGEQSR
-224 GGVLR
+224 GVLR
-229 GLLSD
+229 GLLSE
-234 SQWRLLDAAVAVDG
+234 SQWRLLDTAASADAAG
-248 GGAEVQSAVRQLIAG
+248 VQSAVQQLIAG
-263 FARRAWRRPATEDEL
+263 FARRAWRRPPTEEEVT
-278 ARLQQLYA
+278 RLQQLFA

-296 AAVRQP
+296 ESVRQP

-341 WSSIPDEE
+341 WSSVPDEE
-349 LLAAADAGV
+349 LLEAADAGV
-358 LADEQQY
+358 LADDRQY
-365 RQQIRRMLSDPR
+365 RQQIRRMLADSK

-388 WLGLRNFGGVQPDAG
+388 WLGLRNFGGVVPDAE

-459 DAGWQRVAVLDGRRG
+459 DADWQRVVVADGRRG

-516 VPPLDQSAAESGS
+516 VPPLDQSVAESGS

-564 IGRWRETDAGQ
+564 IGRWRESDAGQ

-598 LLGRKGDF
+598 LLGRKDDF

-642 YQSQIL
+642 FQSQIL

-670 DPAGGRGSRLFQAL
+670 DPAGGRGSRLMQAL

-708 AGEKAAAEKAAAE
+708 ALDQAAAEKAAEPAGSE
-721 KAAAEQRSESCEC
+721 K
-734 GR
+734 

>member
-1 MRFWRERYHWL
+1 MRFWREC
-12 SVMLCLLGCA
+12 LCVVLCVSCSA
-22 SAVGADEQEAK
+22 SGVTADELEAK

-39 DYESRVLPI
+39 DYEARVLPI
-48 IRERCQQCHNAEK
+48 IRERCQQCHSAEK

-73 GDQAYEAADAW
+73 GDQAYEATDAW
-84 ERTARRIRLNEMPPQ
+84 ERVARRIRLNEMPPQ
-99 GSPGLNDRQKA
+99 GSPGLNDRQKGI
-110 TFQKWVDTR
+110 FQKWVDTR

-174 GGEGFDTVGDAL
+174 GGEGFDTVGDSL

-215 LLSAGGEQF
+215 LLSAGGEQS

-229 GLLSD
+229 DLLSE
-234 SQWRLLDAAVAVDG
+234 SQWRLLDTAASADAG
-248 GGAEVQSAVRQLIAG
+248 EVQSAVQQLTAG
-263 FARRAWRRPATEDEL
+263 FARRAWRRTPTEEEL
-278 ARLQQLYA
+278 VRLQQLYA
-286 ASLPRLSSVL
+286 ASLPRLGSVL

-358 LADEQQY
+358 LADDQQY
-365 RQQIRRMLSDPR
+365 RQQIRRMLADPK
-377 SAGLGENFGLQ
+377 STGLGENFGLQ
-388 WLGLRNFGGVQPDAG
+388 WLGLRNFGGVQPDAE

-459 DAGWQRVAVLDGRRG
+459 DADWQRVVVADGRRG

-516 VPPLDQSAAESGS
+516 VPPLDQSVAESGS

-564 IGRWRETDAGQ
+564 IGRWRESDAGQ

-598 LLGRKGDF
+598 LLGRTGDF

-628 CVVETSVKKLQENG
+628 CVVETSVKKLQANG
-642 YQSQIL
+642 FQSQIL

-670 DPAGGRGSRLFQAL
+670 DPAGGRGSRLLQAL

-708 AGEKAAAEKAAAE
+708 ALDQAAAEKAAEPAGSE
-721 KAAAEQRSESCEC
+721 K
-734 GR
+734 

>member
-1 MRFWRERYHWL
+1 MRFWREC
-12 SVMLCLLGCA
+12 LCVVLCVSCSA
-22 SAVGADEQEAK
+22 SGVTADELEAK

-39 DYESRVLPI
+39 DYEARVLPI

-84 ERTARRIRLNEMPPQ
+84 ERVARRIRLNEMPPQ
-99 GSPGLNDRQKA
+99 GSPGLNDRQKG

-160 QSLPAGEEPPVDGA
+160 QSLPVGEEPPVDGA
-174 GGEGFDTVGDAL
+174 GGEGFDTVGDSL

-215 LLSAGGEQF
+215 WLSGAGEQS

-229 GLLSD
+229 GLLSE
-234 SQWRLLDAAVAVDG
+234 SQWRLLDTAASADAAG
-248 GGAEVQSAVRQLIAG
+248 VQSAVQQLIAG
-263 FARRAWRRPATEDEL
+263 FARRAWRRPPTEEEVT
-278 ARLQQLYA
+278 RLQQLFA

-296 AAVRQP
+296 ESVRQP

-341 WSSIPDEE
+341 WSSVPDEE

-358 LADEQQY
+358 LADDRQY
-365 RQQIRRMLSDPR
+365 RQQIRRMLADPK

-388 WLGLRNFGGVQPDAG
+388 WLGLRNFGGVVPDAK

-450 QHYGLSLPA
+450 EHYGLSLPA
-459 DAGWQRVAVLDGRRG
+459 DADWQRVVVADGRRG

-516 VPPLDQSAAESGS
+516 VPPLDQSVAESGS

-564 IGRWRETDAGQ
+564 IGRWRESDAGQ

-598 LLGRKGDF
+598 LLGRKDDF

-642 YQSQIL
+642 FQSQIL

-670 DPAGGRGSRLFQAL
+670 DPAGGRGSRLMQAL

-708 AGEKAAAEKAAAE
+708 ALDQAAAEKAAEPAGSE
-721 KAAAEQRSESCEC
+721 K
-734 GR
+734 

>member
-1 MRFWRERYHWL
+1 MRFWREC
-12 SVMLCLLGCA
+12 LCVVLCVSCSA
-22 SAVGADEQEAK
+22 SGVTADELEAK

-39 DYESRVLPI
+39 DYEARVLPI

-84 ERTARRIRLNEMPPQ
+84 ERVARRIRLNEMPPQ
-99 GSPGLNDRQKA
+99 GSPGLNDRQKG

-160 QSLPAGEEPPVDGA
+160 QSLPVGEEPPVDGA
-174 GGEGFDTVGDAL
+174 GGEGFDTVGDSL

-215 LLSAGGEQF
+215 WLSGVGEQS

-229 GLLSD
+229 GLLSE
-234 SQWRLLDAAVAVDG
+234 SQWRLLDTAASADAAG
-248 GGAEVQSAVRQLIAG
+248 VQSAVQQLIAG
-263 FARRAWRRPATEDEL
+263 FARRAWRRPPTEEEVT
-278 ARLQQLYA
+278 RLQQLFA

-296 AAVRQP
+296 ESVRQP

-341 WSSIPDEE
+341 WSSVPDEE

-358 LADEQQY
+358 LADDRQY
-365 RQQIRRMLSDPR
+365 RQQIRRMLADSK

-388 WLGLRNFGGVQPDAG
+388 WLGLRNFGGVVPDAE

-450 QHYGLSLPA
+450 QHYGVSLPA
-459 DAGWQRVAVLDGRRG
+459 DADWQRVVVADGRRG

-516 VPPLDQSAAESGS
+516 VPPLDQSVAESGS

-544 CASCHDR
+544 CATCHDR

-564 IGRWRETDAGQ
+564 IGRWRESDAGQ

-598 LLGRKGDF
+598 LLGRKDDF

-642 YQSQIL
+642 FQSQIL

-670 DPAGGRGSRLFQAL
+670 DPAGGRGSRLMQAL

-700 EKAAAEKA
+700 EKAAE
-708 AGEKAAAEKAAAE
+708 EKAAAEKAALDQAAAE
-721 KAAAEQRSESCEC
+721 KAAEPAGSEK
-734 GR
+734 

>member
-1 MRFWRERYHWL
+1 MRFWREC
-12 SVMLCLLGCA
+12 LCVVLCVSCSA
-22 SAVGADEQEAK
+22 SGVTADELEAK

-39 DYESRVLPI
+39 DYEARVLPI

-84 ERTARRIRLNEMPPQ
+84 ERVARRIRLNEMPPQ
-99 GSPGLNDRQKA
+99 GSPGLNDRQKG

-160 QSLPAGEEPPVDGA
+160 QSLPVGEEPPVDGA
-174 GGEGFDTVGDAL
+174 GGEGFDTVGDSL

-215 LLSAGGEQF
+215 WLSGAGEQS

-229 GLLSD
+229 GLLSE
-234 SQWRLLDAAVAVDG
+234 SQWRLLDTAASADAAG
-248 GGAEVQSAVRQLIAG
+248 VQSAVQQLIAG
-263 FARRAWRRPATEDEL
+263 FARRAWRRPPTEEEVT
-278 ARLQQLYA
+278 RLQQLFA

-296 AAVRQP
+296 ESVRQP

-341 WSSIPDEE
+341 WSSVPDEE

-358 LADEQQY
+358 LADDRQY
-365 RQQIRRMLSDPR
+365 RQQIRRMLADSK

-388 WLGLRNFGGVQPDAG
+388 WLGLRNFGGVVPDAT

-459 DAGWQRVAVLDGRRG
+459 DADWQRVVVADGRRG

-516 VPPLDQSAAESGS
+516 VPPLDQSVAESGS

-564 IGRWRETDAGQ
+564 IGRWRESDAGQ

-598 LLGRKGDF
+598 LLGRKDDF

-642 YQSQIL
+642 FQSQIL

-665 SDPPP
+665 SDPSP
-670 DPAGGRGSRLFQAL
+670 DPAGGRGSRLMQAL

-708 AGEKAAAEKAAAE
+708 ALDQAAAEKAAEPAGSE
-721 KAAAEQRSESCEC
+721 K
-734 GR
+734 

>member
-1 MRFWRERYHWL
+1 MRFWREC
-12 SVMLCLLGCA
+12 LCVVLCVSCSA
-22 SAVGADEQEAK
+22 SGVTADELEAK

-39 DYESRVLPI
+39 DYEARVLPI

-84 ERTARRIRLNEMPPQ
+84 ERVARRIRLNEMPPQ
-99 GSPGLNDRQKA
+99 GSPGLNDRQKG

-160 QSLPAGEEPPVDGA
+160 QSLPVGEEPPVDGA
-174 GGEGFDTVGDAL
+174 GGEGFDTVGDSL

-215 LLSAGGEQF
+215 WLSGVGEQS

-229 GLLSD
+229 GLLSE
-234 SQWRLLDAAVAVDG
+234 SQWRLLDTAASADAAG
-248 GGAEVQSAVRQLIAG
+248 VQSAVQQLIAG
-263 FARRAWRRPATEDEL
+263 FARRAWRRPPTEEEVT
-278 ARLQQLYA
+278 RLQQLFA

-296 AAVRQP
+296 ESVRQP

-341 WSSIPDEE
+341 WSSVPDEE

-358 LADEQQY
+358 LADDRQY
-365 RQQIRRMLSDPR
+365 RQQIRRMLADSK

-388 WLGLRNFGGVQPDAG
+388 WLGLRNFGGVVPDAE

-459 DAGWQRVAVLDGRRG
+459 DADWQRVVVADGRRG
-474 GAATLGAVLTAASY
+474 GAATLGAVLTVASY

-516 VPPLDQSAAESGS
+516 VPPLDQSVAESGS

-564 IGRWRETDAGQ
+564 IGRWRESDAGQ

-598 LLGRKGDF
+598 LLGRTGDF

-642 YQSQIL
+642 FQSQIL

-670 DPAGGRGSRLFQAL
+670 DPAGGRGSRLMQAL

-691 AEAQKKAAE
+691 AEAQKKAA
-700 EKAAAEKA
+700 A
-708 AGEKAAAEKAAAE
+708 EKAAAEKAAAE
-721 KAAAEQRSESCEC
+721 KAALDQAAAEKAAEPAGSEK
-734 GR
+734 

>member
-1 MRFWRERYHWL
+1 MRFWREC
-12 SVMLCLLGCA
+12 LCVVLCVSCSA
-22 SAVGADEQEAK
+22 SGVTADELEAK

-39 DYESRVLPI
+39 DYEARVLPI

-84 ERTARRIRLNEMPPQ
+84 ERVARRIRLNEMPPQ
-99 GSPGLNDRQKA
+99 GSPGLNDRQKG

-160 QSLPAGEEPPVDGA
+160 QSLPVGEEPPVDGA
-174 GGEGFDTVGDAL
+174 GGEGFDTVGDSL

-215 LLSAGGEQF
+215 WLSGAGEQS

-229 GLLSD
+229 GLLSE
-234 SQWRLLDAAVAVDG
+234 SQWRLLDTAASADAAG
-248 GGAEVQSAVRQLIAG
+248 VQSAVQQLIAG
-263 FARRAWRRPATEDEL
+263 FARRAWRRPPTEEEVT
-278 ARLQQLYA
+278 RLQQLFA

-296 AAVRQP
+296 ESVRQP

-341 WSSIPDEE
+341 WSSVPDEE

-358 LADEQQY
+358 LADDRQY
-365 RQQIRRMLSDPR
+365 RQQIRRMLADSK

-388 WLGLRNFGGVQPDAG
+388 WLGLRNFGGVVPDAK

-459 DAGWQRVAVLDGRRG
+459 DADWQRVVVADGRRG

-516 VPPLDQSAAESGS
+516 VPPLDQSVAESGS

-564 IGRWRETDAGQ
+564 IGRWRESDAGQ

-598 LLGRKGDF
+598 LLGRKDDF

-642 YQSQIL
+642 FQSQIL

-665 SDPPP
+665 SDPSP
-670 DPAGGRGSRLFQAL
+670 DPAGGRGSRLMQAL

-708 AGEKAAAEKAAAE
+708 ALDQAAAGKAAEPAGSEK
-721 KAAAEQRSESCEC
+721 
-734 GR
+734 

>member
-1 MRFWRERYHWL
+1 MRFWREC
-12 SVMLCLLGCA
+12 LCVVLCVSCSA
-22 SAVGADEQEAK
+22 SGVTADELEAK

-39 DYESRVLPI
+39 DYEARVLPI

-84 ERTARRIRLNEMPPQ
+84 ERVARRIRLNEMPPQ
-99 GSPGLNDRQKA
+99 GSPGLNDRQKG

-160 QSLPAGEEPPVDGA
+160 QSLPVGEEPPVDGA
-174 GGEGFDTVGDAL
+174 GGEGFDTVGDSL

-215 LLSAGGEQF
+215 WLSGVGEQS

-229 GLLSD
+229 GLLSE
-234 SQWRLLDAAVAVDG
+234 SQWRLLDTAASADAAG
-248 GGAEVQSAVRQLIAG
+248 VQSAVQQLIAG
-263 FARRAWRRPATEDEL
+263 FARRAWRRPPTEEEVT
-278 ARLQQLYA
+278 RLQQLFA

-296 AAVRQP
+296 ESVRQP

-341 WSSIPDEE
+341 WSSVPDEE

-358 LADEQQY
+358 LADDRQY
-365 RQQIRRMLSDPR
+365 RQQIRRMLADSK

-388 WLGLRNFGGVQPDAG
+388 WLGLRNFGGVVPDAK

-459 DAGWQRVAVLDGRRG
+459 DADWQRVVVADGRRG

-516 VPPLDQSAAESGS
+516 VPPLDQSVAESGS

-564 IGRWRETDAGQ
+564 IGRWRESDAGQ

-598 LLGRKGDF
+598 LLGRKDDF

-642 YQSQIL
+642 FQSQIL

-670 DPAGGRGSRLFQAL
+670 DPAGGRGSRLMQAL

-708 AGEKAAAEKAAAE
+708 ALDQAAAGKAAEPAGSEK
-721 KAAAEQRSESCEC
+721 
-734 GR
+734 

>member
-1 MRFWRERYHWL
+1 MRFWREC
-12 SVMLCLLGCA
+12 LCVVLCVSCSA
-22 SAVGADEQEAK
+22 SGVTADELEAK

-39 DYESRVLPI
+39 DYEARVLPI

-84 ERTARRIRLNEMPPQ
+84 ERVARRIRLNEMPPQ
-99 GSPGLNDRQKA
+99 GSPGLNDRQKG

-160 QSLPAGEEPPVDGA
+160 QSLPVGEEPPVDGA
-174 GGEGFDTVGDAL
+174 GGEGFDTVGDSL

-215 LLSAGGEQF
+215 WLSGAGEQS

-229 GLLSD
+229 GLLSE
-234 SQWRLLDAAVAVDG
+234 SQWRLLDTAASADAAG
-248 GGAEVQSAVRQLIAG
+248 VQSAVQQLIAG
-263 FARRAWRRPATEDEL
+263 FARRAWRRPPTEEEVT
-278 ARLQQLYA
+278 RLQQLFA

-296 AAVRQP
+296 ESVRQP

-341 WSSIPDEE
+341 WSSVPDEE

-358 LADEQQY
+358 LADDRQY
-365 RQQIRRMLSDPR
+365 RQQIRRMLADSK

-388 WLGLRNFGGVQPDAG
+388 WLGLRNFGGVVPDAE

-459 DAGWQRVAVLDGRRG
+459 DADWQRVVVADGRRG

-516 VPPLDQSAAESGS
+516 VPPLDQSVAESGS

-564 IGRWRETDAGQ
+564 IGRWRESDAGQ

-598 LLGRKGDF
+598 LLGRKDDF

-642 YQSQIL
+642 FQSQIL

-670 DPAGGRGSRLFQAL
+670 DPAGGRGSRLMQAL

-708 AGEKAAAEKAAAE
+708 ALDQAAAEKAAEPAGSE
-721 KAAAEQRSESCEC
+721 K
-734 GR
+734 

>member
-1 MRFWRERYHWL
+1 
-12 SVMLCLLGCA
+12 VVLCVSCSA
-22 SAVGADEQEAK
+22 SGVTADELEAK

-39 DYESRVLPI
+39 EYEARVLPI

-84 ERTARRIRLNEMPPQ
+84 ERVARRIRLNEMPPQ
-99 GSPGLNDRQKA
+99 GSPGLNDRQKG

-160 QSLPAGEEPPVDGA
+160 QSLPVGEEPPVDGA
-174 GGEGFDTVGDAL
+174 GGEGFDTVGDSL

-215 LLSAGGEQF
+215 WLSGAGEQS

-229 GLLSD
+229 GLLSE
-234 SQWRLLDAAVAVDG
+234 SQWRLLDTAASADAAG
-248 GGAEVQSAVRQLIAG
+248 VQSAVQQLIAG
-263 FARRAWRRPATEDEL
+263 FARRAWRRPPTEEEVT
-278 ARLQQLYA
+278 RLQQLFA

-296 AAVRQP
+296 ESVRQP

-341 WSSIPDEE
+341 WSSVPDEE

-358 LADEQQY
+358 LADDRQY
-365 RQQIRRMLSDPR
+365 RQQIRRMLADSK

-388 WLGLRNFGGVQPDAG
+388 WLGLRNFGGVVPDAK

-459 DAGWQRVAVLDGRRG
+459 DADWQRVVVADGRRG

-516 VPPLDQSAAESGS
+516 VPPLDQSVAESGS

-564 IGRWRETDAGQ
+564 IGRWRESDAGQ

-598 LLGRKGDF
+598 LLGRKDDF

-642 YQSQIL
+642 FQSQIL

-670 DPAGGRGSRLFQAL
+670 DPAGGRGSRLMQAL

-708 AGEKAAAEKAAAE
+708 ALDQAAAEKAAEPAGSE
-721 KAAAEQRSESCEC
+721 K
-734 GR
+734 